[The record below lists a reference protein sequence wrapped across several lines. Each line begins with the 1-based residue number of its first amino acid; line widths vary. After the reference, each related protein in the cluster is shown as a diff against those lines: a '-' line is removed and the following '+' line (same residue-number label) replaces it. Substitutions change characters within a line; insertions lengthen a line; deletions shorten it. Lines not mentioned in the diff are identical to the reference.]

1 VTAVNVSGANSV
13 NVGSTTDMTATAVR
27 SDASTEVVTGTAA
40 WQSSNPAVA
49 TVSPA
54 GRVTAVAAGSSVIS
68 AAFGGRTGQ
77 LPVQVMAIDN
87 VQIVTITANRVV
99 INGTCDT
106 DSIFESSVDGE
117 FTFNFEIERSG
128 TGLTSIW
135 AADRRAFTVGA
146 HPLPNLVATFTRNVT
161 RGEDFIVL
169 FTATEW
175 DGLLGVDPKLNGVG
189 RGIPYT
195 YQNGRWEPDATSIT
209 VGSASCGAT
218 IQWSLESHQQ

>member
-1 VTAVNVSGANSV
+1 
-13 NVGSTTDMTATAVR
+13 
-27 SDASTEVVTGTAA
+27 
-40 WQSSNPAVA
+40 VA

-77 LPVQVMAIDN
+77 LPVQVMAVDN

-117 FTFNFEIERSG
+117 FTFDFEIERSG

-146 HPLPNLVATFTRNVT
+146 HPLANEANFNRNVT
-161 RGEDFIVL
+161 RGEDFIVW

-175 DGLLGVDPKLNGVG
+175 DGLLGADPKLKGVG
-189 RGIPYT
+189 RGIPHT
-195 YQNGRWEPDATSIT
+195 YQNGRWEPATTSIT
-209 VGSASCGAT
+209 VGSDSCGAT
-218 IQWSLESHQQ
+218 IQWSLASRQQ